1 MPQDQI
7 LDHNIRTEC
16 CGEYKVH
23 YINMIQGITGFDFNL
38 LCHVEKNTTHEHA
51 KDDIYGEEMY
61 PGEDSETK
69 AAISI
74 SGLHKTPS
82 LQHSERTVFM
92 LICENMQVEEYDM
105 FGTLLNV
112 LLYKKQVTSLE
123 DILEMIDA
131 SDLRE
136 IQMMY
141 MHIAS
146 IVAFHHYIR
155 VEVHRV
161 GNYKA
166 KKTAD
171 LLESYKLVMIK
182 GLLKTQLSKQACDYV
197 EKWLRIDK
205 A

>member
-1 MPQDQI
+1 MLQDQTV
-7 LDHNIRTEC
+7 DHDTKTEC
-16 CGEYKVH
+16 CKEYKVQ
-23 YINMIQGITGFDFNL
+23 YINMIQGITSFDLNL
-38 LCHVEKNTTHEHA
+38 LCHVEKNVTRKHA
-51 KDDIYGEEMY
+51 NNDIYGEEMY
-61 PGEDSETK
+61 PDEDSETN
-69 AAISI
+69 AAISLA
-74 SGLHKTPS
+74 GLHKTPS

-92 LICENMQVEEYDM
+92 LICENILVEEYDM
-105 FGTLLNV
+105 FGTLLNA
-112 LLYKKQVTSLE
+112 LLYKKLVTSLE

-136 IQMMY
+136 IRMMY

-166 KKTAD
+166 KKTVD
-171 LLESYKLVMIK
+171 LLESYKSIMIK
-182 GLLKTQLSKQACDYV
+182 GLLKTQLSKQACDHV
-197 EKWLRIDK
+197 EKWLQIDK

>member
-1 MPQDQI
+1 MLQDQI
-7 LDHNIRTEC
+7 LDHDNN
-16 CGEYKVH
+16 GEYKVH
-23 YINMIQGITGFDFNL
+23 YINMIQGITGFDLNL
-38 LCHVEKNTTHEHA
+38 LCHVEKNTTDEHA

-136 IQMMY
+136 IRMMY

-197 EKWLRIDK
+197 EKWLRIDQ

>member
-1 MPQDQI
+1 
-7 LDHNIRTEC
+7 
-16 CGEYKVH
+16 
-23 YINMIQGITGFDFNL
+23 
-38 LCHVEKNTTHEHA
+38 
-51 KDDIYGEEMY
+51 
-61 PGEDSETK
+61 
-69 AAISI
+69 
-74 SGLHKTPS
+74 
-82 LQHSERTVFM
+82 
-92 LICENMQVEEYDM
+92 MQVEEYDM

-136 IQMMY
+136 IRMMY

-197 EKWLRIDK
+197 EKWLRIDQ